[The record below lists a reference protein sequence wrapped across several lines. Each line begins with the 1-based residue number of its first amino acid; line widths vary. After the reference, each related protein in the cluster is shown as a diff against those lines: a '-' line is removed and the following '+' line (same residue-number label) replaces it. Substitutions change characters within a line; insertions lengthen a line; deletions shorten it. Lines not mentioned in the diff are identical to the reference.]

1 MATPTALAQ
10 PITGNGMN
18 QGDLVTL
25 LDNIVNEINDIQ
37 TTLANYKTIYD
48 AHTHESPGSSFAA
61 SRGSTPDTG
70 AAENSL
76 TASAASAYTD
86 SSGTNLK
93 LTAG

>member
-10 PITGNGMN
+10 EITGNGMN

-25 LDNIVNEINDIQ
+25 LNNIVSEINDIQ
-37 TTLANYKTIYD
+37 TTLANFKTIYD
-48 AHTHESPGSSFAA
+48 AHTHEAPGSSYAA
-61 SRGSTPDTG
+61 SRTSTPDTG

-76 TASAASAYTD
+76 AASAASAFTD